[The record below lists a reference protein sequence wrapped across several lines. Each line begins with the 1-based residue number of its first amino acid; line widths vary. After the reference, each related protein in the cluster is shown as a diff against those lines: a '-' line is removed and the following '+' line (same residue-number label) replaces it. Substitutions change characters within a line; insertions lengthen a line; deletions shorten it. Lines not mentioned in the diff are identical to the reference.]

1 VRKTAKKCEGK
12 KINNAFESPIMKEGW
27 LASNPN
33 KVRLLELILKGAIER
48 EEIAK
53 KIRLPRPTIDSL
65 MNELISDGFVKLNG
79 NVYEITE
86 EGEKALKSLKEDV
99 GGKRK

>member
-1 VRKTAKKCEGK
+1 
-12 KINNAFESPIMKEGW
+12 MKEGW

-53 KIRLPRPTIDSL
+53 KVRLPRPTIDSL

-86 EGEKALKSLKEDV
+86 EGEKA
-99 GGKRK
+99 